1 MFLFVAQFRLLSFVW
16 GSVLIVLTFWTPW
29 VLGGPSVAYR
39 FVFFTT
45 CLHSWQRH
53 FVDYF
58 LKACSVF
65 NWTKRWVRVVLRRC
79 RLWVVFT
86 QQFSFH
92 LVDTKVWNSGS
103 DRWLALQDHSFVTYK
118 ITWTVKS
125 RFFICWLSLL
135 MGLLFW
141 LTMTFW
147 NFFHAGYLRLIDVS
161 YASVLTLIYF
171 TVFLLL
177 EK

>member
-29 VLGGPSVAYR
+29 ILGGPSVAYR

-65 NWTKRWVRVVLRRC
+65 NWTKRWVRVVLRRG
-79 RLWVVFT
+79 RFWVVFT

-92 LVDTKVWNSGS
+92 LVDTKVWNCSS
-103 DRWLALQDHSFVTYK
+103 DRGLALQDHSFVIFK

-125 RFFICWLSLL
+125 RFFIWWLSLL
-135 MGLLFW
+135 MGLLFR

-147 NFFHAGYLRLIDVS
+147 NSFHAGHLRLIDVS
-161 YASVLTLIYF
+161 YVSVLNLIYF

-177 EK
+177 EE